1 MPDAARP
8 EGPAEVVRAFIR
20 AAVNDKDEAAV
31 RALLTK
37 ASLESGSFNAPP
49 DADKMQ
55 IEFGEAR
62 EENGEWTVPVTI
74 TNHADPDQPP
84 MTMPFAPV
92 VEDGLWKIDMNRT
105 MERLFG
111 GSMQAMVEG
120 IAEGMS
126 QAMQGIGEA
135 MAAAFSGFSDEAIG
149 RLPDDASPEFADAVR
164 ALESGDLAHEVATVS
179 EALGAEFHVGVDW
192 STLGGDPA
200 LVAEMLEKGVRPVCE
215 ALRRACTDEATKANL
230 RRQMSAVELRNGG
243 AWSRSISYMMG
254 TWQLCPGLGAEA
266 GPSGALTADE
276 LTAWLRDTF
285 DDEYQ
290 KAVRHLQDEVV
301 APLLEQVREHL
312 SVEIGVEVD
321 VPSFTSPFDSAT
333 ARENLR
339 RLEDDL
345 FRNFLYVLRE
355 VHQKAPI
362 DNLAFKIQH
371 TPHAKDRALLA
382 RGPAVVLRIC
392 FTEDGGSY
400 FASDLES
407 ILPGVV
413 CSAPDYSDPAV
424 RYEGMNRPA
433 PDPDRDVFAIV
444 TEYRDD
450 AMSDLRGS
458 MQQAVG
464 KGLEVDGDWASL
476 GEDRD
481 AARNLTLWGFNRV
494 VGALRLLGRDPAV
507 QQDMADSL
515 NGFRLVCVATPEEKK
530 IEVAGGMVTLSV
542 CLRAGESGAFYEGD
556 IAQRIVDCLGTERKP
571 IIAGI
576 REAARYW
583 EQALREA
590 PGASVA
596 YSIDFAGFTSHPDEN
611 RNRFALS
618 LLKEH
623 GVDAIYY
630 AASGLCEKNPNFK
643 QQFVERVRSFVLIA
657 VPDAAQ
663 KGVYGSGNAICVQLY
678 LFEGY
683 RGYLTI
689 DELKKAMPQI
699 VAEMEPPPPPEPEP
713 TPDAETP
720 VDAESASSS
729 EESTPHVSYGVP
741 EPEDDDGA
749 EDGGE
754 YMPETEVPTRTAE
767 QDDTFRQMV
776 AQIEPMLP
784 SYGQSLAMSLGRTV
798 PVSID
803 WDTLGGDPIA
813 IGALLNAGLGTVM
826 GGVVMAA
833 QEPGYRDDL
842 ARFLTAVRMRRAE
855 TAEEQGLVLDTD
867 GLTVSV
873 YIEDGQATPLP
884 TEEATAVFKAL
895 VDQLRASGLAK
906 KEEPKKKAKKG
917 KGGKPKAKAKTR
929 KSGK

>member
-1 MPDAARP
+1 MPDAASP
-8 EGPAEVVRAFIR
+8 EGPAEVVRALIR

-37 ASLESGSFNAPP
+37 ASLEGGSFNAPP

-92 VEDGLWKIDMNRT
+92 IEDGLWKVDMNRT

-135 MAAAFSGFSDEAIG
+135 MAAAFSGFTDEGIG
-149 RLPDDASPEFADAVR
+149 RLPEDSTPEFAEAVR
-164 ALESGDLAHEVATVS
+164 AFEQDELPRELAPVNEV
-179 EALGAEFHVGVDW
+179 LGTQFHIGVDW
-192 STLGGDPA
+192 NSLGGDPA
-200 LVAEMLEKGVRPVCE
+200 LVAEVLEKGVRPVCE
-215 ALRRACTDEATKANL
+215 SIRRVCTDEATKANL

-243 AWSRSISYMMG
+243 TWSSGISYMMG
-254 TWQLCPGLGAEA
+254 TWQLSPGLGAEA
-266 GPSGALTADE
+266 GPAGALKADD
-276 LTAWLRDTF
+276 LTCWLRSTF
-285 DDEYQ
+285 DSEYQ
-290 KAVRHLQDEVV
+290 KAVGHFENEVV
-301 APLLEQVREHL
+301 APLIEQARERL
-312 SVEIGVEVD
+312 GVEIGVEVD
-321 VPSFTSPFDSAT
+321 VASFTAPFDSET
-333 ARENLR
+333 ARRNLQ
-339 RLEDDL
+339 RLEDEIL
-345 FRNFLYVLRE
+345 RNFLYVLRE

-362 DNLAFKIQH
+362 DNIAFKVQH
-371 TPHAKDRALLA
+371 TMHAKDRALFA
-382 RGPAVVLRIC
+382 RGPDVVLRIC
-392 FTEDGGSY
+392 LAQDGGAFS
-400 FASDLES
+400 ASDLES

-413 CSAPDYSDPAV
+413 SSVPDYSNPAV
-424 RYEGMNRPA
+424 RYQGMKRPA
-433 PDPDRDVFAIV
+433 PDPDRDAFAII
-444 TEYRDD
+444 TEYRDE
-450 AMSDLRGS
+450 AMSDLSGS
-458 MQQAVG
+458 LQQAAG
-464 KGLEVDGDWASL
+464 KGLEIQCDWASL

-481 AARNLTLWGFNRV
+481 AARNLTLWGLNRAI
-494 VGALRLLGRDPAV
+494 GALRLLARDPAV
-507 QQDMADSL
+507 QQDMADTL
-515 NGFRLVCVATPEEKK
+515 NGFRLVGVATPEEKK
-530 IEVAGGMVTLSV
+530 IEVAGGMVNLHV
-542 CLRAGESGAFYEGD
+542 CLREGEAGAFYERD
-556 IAQRIVDCLGTERKP
+556 IAQSIVDSMGTERKP
-571 IIAGI
+571 VIAGI

-590 PGASVA
+590 PGATVA

-611 RNRFALS
+611 RNRFSLS

-630 AASGLCEKNPNFK
+630 AASGLCEKNPNFN
-643 QQFVERVRSFVLIA
+643 QQFVERVRRFVVFA
-657 VPDAAQ
+657 VPEETQ
-663 KGVYGSGNAICVQLY
+663 KGIYGSGDAICTGLY

-689 DELKKAMPQI
+689 EDLKKALPKI

-713 TPDAETP
+713 A
-720 VDAESASSS
+720 VDAGTSSAA
-729 EESTPHVSYGVP
+729 EESSPHVSYGVP
-741 EPEDDDGA
+741 EPEDDDGG

-754 YMPETEVPTRTAE
+754 SMPATEVPTRTAE

-803 WDTLGGDPIA
+803 WDTLDGDPIA

-842 ARFLTAVRMRRAE
+842 ARFLTSVRMRRAQ
-855 TAEEQGLVLDTD
+855 TAQEQGLVLDTD

-873 YIEDGQATPLP
+873 FIEDGQATPLP
-884 TEEATAVFKAL
+884 TEEASAVFKAL
-895 VDQLRASGLAK
+895 IDQLRASGLAE

-917 KGGKPKAKAKTR
+917 KGAKGGGGKTKAKKGRT
-929 KSGK
+929 